1 MNDTNSKRTNTAMM
15 RKQKSAKYL
24 TAPTRPVQIDR
35 DRSVAGILMKME
47 GAGFQG
53 RTLADAHNLWL
64 EMLADN
70 GTIFMGL
77 SGALV
82 AAGMRRL
89 ISYLIKNHYVDVVV
103 SSGANLFHDLHETLG
118 RYHYQAASEMT
129 DDELQ
134 DAQVGRFYDT
144 LASEHEYRE
153 ADEWVGNFANTVD
166 HSRPYSTREFLHLLG
181 RELAEI
187 ATEDGIL
194 TSAYKAKV
202 PIFCPAVADSS
213 IAVGIATS
221 RINRKNPFQFDIVQ
235 DVVEASQIIARSVNT
250 SVILF
255 GGGSPRSFLHQT
267 EVTASII
274 KQTVRGHK
282 FAMQI
287 GLDLPESSS
296 TSGRSFEE
304 SQTWGRIA
312 KDAKT
317 VSVLC
322 DPTIAMPILVTSL
335 SQTGTK
341 ALKQRR
347 RPQFNFGRELIIN
360 FA

>member
-1 MNDTNSKRTNTAMM
+1 MM
-15 RKQKSAKYL
+15 RKQKSSKYL
-24 TAPTRPVQIDR
+24 TNPTRPIQIDR
-35 DRSVAGILMKME
+35 DRSVAGILSKME
-47 GAGFQG
+47 GAGFQA
-53 RTLADAHNLWL
+53 RALADAHNLWID
-64 EMLADN
+64 MLSDN
-70 GTIFMGL
+70 TTIFMGL

-103 SSGANLFHDLHETLG
+103 STGANLFHDLHETLG
-118 RYHYQAASEMT
+118 RYHYQATPET
-129 DDELQ
+129 DDVELQ
-134 DAQVGRFYDT
+134 EAQVGRFYDT

-181 RELAEI
+181 RELSEI

-202 PIFCPAVADSS
+202 PVFCPGIADSA
-213 IAVGIATS
+213 IAVGVATS
-221 RINRKNPFQFDIVQ
+221 RINRKNPFQFDIIQ
-235 DVVEASQIIARSVNT
+235 DVVEASQVIARSVNT

-255 GGGSPRSFLHQT
+255 GGGPPKSFLHQT
-267 EVTASII
+267 EVTAAII
-274 KQTVRGHK
+274 KQSVRGHK

-287 GLDLPESSS
+287 GLDLPESSA

-304 SQTWGRIA
+304 AQTWGRVA
-312 KDAKT
+312 KDAKI

-347 RPQFNFGRELIIN
+347 RPQFSFGRDLSVS
-360 FA
+360 FS

>member
-1 MNDTNSKRTNTAMM
+1 MM

-24 TAPTRPVQIDR
+24 TSPTRPVQIDR

-47 GAGFQG
+47 GAGFQA
-53 RTLADAHNLWL
+53 RALAESHNLWL
-64 EMLADN
+64 DMLTDN
-70 GTIFMGL
+70 STVFLGL

-103 SSGANLFHDLHETLG
+103 STGANLFHDLHETLG
-118 RYHYQAASEMT
+118 RYHYQGADEWT

-181 RELAEI
+181 RELSEI

-202 PIFCPAVADSS
+202 PVFCPGIADSA

-221 RINRKNPFQFDIVQ
+221 RINRKNPFQFDIIQ
-235 DVVEASQIIARSVNT
+235 DVVEAAQVVARSVNT
-250 SVILF
+250 SVVLF
-255 GGGSPRSFLHQT
+255 GGGPPKSFVHQV
-267 EVTASII
+267 EVTASMM
-274 KQTVRGHK
+274 KAGLRGHK
-282 FAMQI
+282 YGIQI
-287 GLDLPESSS
+287 GLDLPESSATS
-296 TSGRSFEE
+296 TRSFEE
-304 SQTWGRIA
+304 AQTWGRIA

-322 DPTIAMPILVTSL
+322 DPTIAMPILVTAL

-341 ALKQRR
+341 ALKSRR
-347 RPQFNFGRELIIN
+347 RPQFNFGRDLAVT
-360 FA
+360 FGG

>member
-1 MNDTNSKRTNTAMM
+1 
-15 RKQKSAKYL
+15 
-24 TAPTRPVQIDR
+24 
-35 DRSVAGILMKME
+35 
-47 GAGFQG
+47 
-53 RTLADAHNLWL
+53 
-64 EMLADN
+64 
-70 GTIFMGL
+70 
-77 SGALV
+77 
-82 AAGMRRL
+82 
-89 ISYLIKNHYVDVVV
+89 LIKNHFVDVVV
-103 SSGANLFHDLHETLG
+103 STGANLFHDLHETLG
-118 RYHYQAASEMT
+118 RYHYQAPPGVT
-129 DDELQ
+129 DEELQ
-134 DAQVGRFYDT
+134 EAQVGRFYDT

-202 PIFCPAVADSS
+202 PVFCPGVADSA

-221 RINRKNPFQFDIVQ
+221 RVNRKNPFQFDIIQ
-235 DVVEASQIIARSVNT
+235 DVVEAAQIMARSVNT
-250 SVILF
+250 SVVLF
-255 GGGSPRSFLHQT
+255 GGGPPKSFVQQT

-274 KQTVRGHK
+274 KQTMRGHK
-282 FAMQI
+282 YALQI
-287 GLDLPESSS
+287 GLDLPESSA

-304 SQTWGRIA
+304 AQTWGRVA

-347 RPQFNFGRELIIN
+347 RPQFSFGRELMVT
-360 FA
+360 FG

>member
-1 MNDTNSKRTNTAMM
+1 MLKKRE
-15 RKQKSAKYL
+15 KSAKYL
-24 TAPTRPVQIDR
+24 TNPTRPVQIDR
-35 DRSVAGILMKME
+35 DRSVAGILQKME
-47 GAGFQG
+47 GAGFQA
-53 RTLADAHNLWL
+53 RSLADSHNLWL
-64 EMLADN
+64 DMLSDN
-70 GTIFMGL
+70 STIFMGL

-103 SSGANLFHDLHETLG
+103 STGANLFHDLHETLG
-118 RYHYQAASEMT
+118 RYHYQASAEMT
-129 DDELQ
+129 DLELQ

-181 RELAEI
+181 RELSEI

-202 PIFCPAVADSS
+202 PIFCPGVADSA

-235 DVVEASQIIARSVNT
+235 DVVEAAQIMARSVTT
-250 SVILF
+250 SVVLF
-255 GGGSPRSFLHQT
+255 GGGPPKRFVQQI
-267 EVTASII
+267 EVTASMI
-274 KQTVRGHK
+274 KQAMRGHK
-282 FAMQI
+282 YALQI
-287 GLDLPESSS
+287 GLDMPESSA

-304 SQTWGRIA
+304 AQTWGRVA

-317 VSVLC
+317 LSVLC
-322 DPTIAMPILVTSL
+322 DPTIAMPILVTAL

-341 ALKQRR
+341 ALKSRR
-347 RPQFNFGRELIIN
+347 RPQFSFGRELTVQ
-360 FA
+360 FG